1 MVDRSVLPAKETP
14 PMESFRILQL
24 LCDLMRLALPACI
37 SLVST
42 TFDLTSIVWVLGE
55 EHLPL
60 FVQYFLRSD
69 GRY

>member
-14 PMESFRILQL
+14 SMESFRILQL
-24 LCDLMRLALPACI
+24 LCDLMRLVLPACL

-42 TFDLTSIVWVLGE
+42 TSDLTSIVWVPGG

-60 FVQYFLRSD
+60 YVE
-69 GRY
+69 